1 MRDPTPLPAE
11 CKGQAKASP
20 DKPTN
25 TQGSR
30 KDWQT
35 KLLKSGLP
43 LENDVAHV
51 LDGLGFEV
59 CGEYPYMRVGEAGI
73 EVEHSVDLSAFEL
86 FDDRRGRAWGSLTLL
101 VECKYNQQGVE
112 WVFSPHPSDRSLI
125 IGVTSVHQDLCTRQ
139 VMDTGPLESL
149 ERRYTHCTKGVVLH
163 AKDSDACLIR
173 HGLSQIRYG
182 VPQLLVSEYVSQ
194 AYGLNDEDLHTFLFC
209 PILVTNAPRFILHH
223 DANVDAVSNSAVL
236 GEVADRVEGLIVDQ
250 NPGPDLSAHVDRIY
264 GAMVRS
270 WPGTEHRLADI
281 DRILKQ
287 SDPSVL
293 HEPEGLKYRM
303 LEATHKVLVVGLGR
317 LRETVDQLK
326 GAIKVTGLSLK
337 RIAWLRKDEG
347 GQTRIEPANTT
358 RDYR

>member
-1 MRDPTPLPAE
+1 MKDPTPSTPE
-11 CKGQAKASP
+11 CRGQAKTAPGSP
-20 DKPTN
+20 AN
-25 TQGSR
+25 AQGSR

-59 CGEYPYMRVGEAGI
+59 CGEYPYMRVGEAGLD
-73 EVEHSVDLSAFEL
+73 VEHSVDLHAFEL
-86 FDDRRGRAWGSLTLL
+86 FDDRRGLTWGNLTLM

-194 AYGLNDEDLHTFLFC
+194 AYGLNDEDLLAFLLC
-209 PILVTNAPRFILHH
+209 PILVTNAPLFILRH
-223 DANVDAVSNSAVL
+223 DANVDAVSSSADL

-250 NPGPDLSAHVDRIY
+250 SPGPDLSAHVDRIY

-281 DRILKQ
+281 DRILRQ

-293 HEPEGLKYRM
+293 HEPEGLKYRI
-303 LEATHKVLVVGLGR
+303 LEATHKVLVVGLGS
-317 LRETVDQLK
+317 LRETVDQLT
-326 GAIKVTGLSLK
+326 GAIELTGLSLK
-337 RIAWLRKDEG
+337 RVAWLRKNEG
-347 GQTRIEPANTT
+347 GQTRTESASMDGDC
-358 RDYR
+358 R